1 MTRTAGE
8 MGGLMVAGL
17 VALRL
22 LSGVLG
28 AHAEGAALTL
38 VGGGMLAA
46 SFARRRA
53 ARPEP
58 DAADASGAPGVR
70 P

>member
-1 MTRTAGE
+1 MVRTAWE
-8 MGGLMVAGL
+8 MGGWMAAGL

-46 SFARRRA
+46 SFARRR
-53 ARPEP
+53 P
-58 DAADASGAPGVR
+58 DAADASSAPEVR

>member
-1 MTRTAGE
+1 MTRTAWE
-8 MGGLMVAGL
+8 MGGLMIAGL

-46 SFARRRA
+46 SFARRRT
-53 ARPEP
+53 
-58 DAADASGAPGVR
+58 DAADASGAPEVR

>member
-1 MTRTAGE
+1 M
-8 MGGLMVAGL
+8 MLAGL

-22 LSGVLG
+22 LSGLLG

-46 SFARRRA
+46 SFARRR
-53 ARPEP
+53 P
-58 DAADASGAPGVR
+58 DAADVSGAPEVR